1 MLCYCMLVY
10 AFIKNK
16 NNNNKQT
23 KKNCLNQARGLLSA
37 RLTSHEHKKKEL
49 SHLVRQLVDALS
61 RLVRQLVDALS
72 HLVRQLVDALSR
84 LVRQSML

>member
-1 MLCYCMLVY
+1 MLSL
-10 AFIKNK
+10 KTKTTTTNK
-16 NNNNKQT
+16 P

-84 LVRQSML
+84 LVRQSCSEFPS